1 MYCDL
6 LSCGHEEQTR
16 VELILLNQ
24 LVIDHRP
31 ALGERLPMRMLV
43 IGLQIDTSKLTAD
56 VVLQRKM
63 WRSFGG
69 GTLFQS

>member
-43 IGLQIDTSKLTAD
+43 IGLQQDRYLEAD
-56 VVLQRKM
+56 C
-63 WRSFGG
+63 
-69 GTLFQS
+69 